1 MYCNKCGQDK
11 EIKEFSKRRNIPRGY
26 RSNCKS
32 CENENNRKDY
42 IKMKDILFTN
52 LGGKCCICDLDDY
65 RLLDLDH
72 INNDGNED
80 RRSQT
85 NTLRHYYPRI
95 EKARET
101 LQLLCVVCHR
111 LKTYH
116 SS

>member
-1 MYCNKCGQDK
+1 MKCNKCDQDK
-11 EIKEFSKRRNIPRGY
+11 EIKEFSKRKNTPRGY

-42 IKMKDILFTN
+42 IKMKDILFTE
-52 LGGKCCICDLDDY
+52 LGGKCCICEINDH

-72 INNDGNED
+72 INGGGTKERYN
-80 RRSQT
+80 QT
-85 NTLRHYYPRI
+85 NTIRYYYPRI
-95 EKARET
+95 EEARKK

-116 SS
+116 HS